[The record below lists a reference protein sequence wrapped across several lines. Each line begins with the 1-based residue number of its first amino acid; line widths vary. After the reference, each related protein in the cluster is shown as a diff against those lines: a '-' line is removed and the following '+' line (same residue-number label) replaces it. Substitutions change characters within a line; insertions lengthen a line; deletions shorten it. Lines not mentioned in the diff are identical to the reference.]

1 MTYFLVLYN
10 ETFHHPSQREI
21 SAPLVGLFLHSF
33 KIFRSTC
40 LWKALA
46 GVDLE
51 DEGGVEHG
59 EDQVEGEA
67 HHEEL
72 PHLQP
77 LQVQEAL
84 AQRVLQQVVV
94 ARLDEGDEHTALA
107 P

>member
-1 MTYFLVLYN
+1 MKHFT
-10 ETFHHPSQREI
+10 
-21 SAPLVGLFLHSF
+21 PLNGENPLPFSEYSLQSYGL
-33 KIFRSTC
+33 FRSTC

-51 DEGGVEHG
+51 YEGGVEHG